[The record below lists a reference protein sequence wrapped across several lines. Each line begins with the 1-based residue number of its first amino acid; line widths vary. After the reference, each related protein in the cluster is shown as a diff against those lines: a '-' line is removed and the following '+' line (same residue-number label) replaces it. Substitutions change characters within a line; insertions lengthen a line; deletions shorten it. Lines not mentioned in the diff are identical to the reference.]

1 MAGAIVESWWLL
13 FLLERLRLKQQLLSE
28 PVKEDISNSQVK
40 NPQVKNPQV
49 KSGNKLL
56 EPLFWLFSSA
66 RFPGNFPSHP
76 LSEVCVPHDLC
87 CLIFGDEDK
96 AAGPVVADRV
106 KPTLAHYFL
115 DLKTNPLWEMV
126 TQPCCRFFLGH
137 HEVQASKHQA
147 NPGLLVVLDLL
158 IARIAFA
165 HGQRSRLH
173 LC

>member
-1 MAGAIVESWWLL
+1 M
-13 FLLERLRLKQQLLSE
+13 FLYQVTEL
-28 PVKEDISNSQVK
+28 SNSQVK